1 MRLPSVL
8 PWRLS
13 GGEATSEVGTVPLEV
28 GRLGLGYQVAAERGA
43 HWLMPGVYY
52 ALKSAHKEMVE
63 QGDYWVT
70 AAMMRK
76 AAREYWR
83 LTLEGVWVDDPR
95 LIARVTEACKED

>member
-1 MRLPSVL
+1 MVGLRRRWVL
-8 PWRLS
+8 FRWRLADWAW
-13 GGEATSEVGTVPLEV
+13 GTKWLPNEV
-28 GRLGLGYQVAAERGA
+28 RI
-43 HWLMPGVYY
+43 WLMPGVYY